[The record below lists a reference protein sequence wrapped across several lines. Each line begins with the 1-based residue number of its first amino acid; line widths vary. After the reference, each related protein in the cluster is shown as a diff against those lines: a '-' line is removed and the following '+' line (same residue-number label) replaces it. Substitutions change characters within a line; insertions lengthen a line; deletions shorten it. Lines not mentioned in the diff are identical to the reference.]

1 MNNIKYEED
10 SEDIDFPPI
19 KFTSDIIYVDK
30 NPKKDFCS
38 KYKKFC
44 NQKKILIFLS
54 ICILLFIILMII
66 LIVCL
71 TKKKNKPMEEKND
84 KLPISNTQY
93 KGGFITLKFRMQGN
107 EENITIFN
115 NDKINIT
122 NDNYNI
128 SYSNNNINNNKN
140 LRYLDKH
147 DENNIEIKEN
157 ILIIKKQNINISQYE
172 FVINFNN
179 NLSTMEEMFKDN
191 QNLLNVDLSNLKSD
205 QIKSLKSAFY
215 NIKIFK
221 FILI

>member
-19 KFTSDIIYVDK
+19 KFTPDIIYVDK

-93 KGGFITLKFRMQGN
+93 KGGFITLKFRMKGN

-140 LRYLDKH
+140 LRYLD
-147 DENNIEIKEN
+147 I
-157 ILIIKKQNINISQYE
+157 
-172 FVINFNN
+172 
-179 NLSTMEEMFKDN
+179 
-191 QNLLNVDLSNLKSD
+191 
-205 QIKSLKSAFY
+205 
-215 NIKIFK
+215 
-221 FILI
+221 